1 MTVVLL
7 RPTFTKEQRDQL
19 LGDLALAE
27 GHDSV
32 EDMFSAAVTDSIA
45 PAICTECGATAGL
58 EPDQDA
64 GWCHSCGR
72 SRMVSCLILGD
83 LI

>member
-19 LGDLALAE
+19 LSDLADAE

-32 EDMFSAAVTDSIA
+32 EDMFEATITDSIA
-45 PAICTECGATAGL
+45 PAICIECGATAGL

-64 GWCHSCGR
+64 GFCHGCGQ
-72 SRMVSCLILGD
+72 SKMVSCLVIGE